1 MPDRDP
7 SNTDRLVETIRAI
20 AATDGPAAFMGGNGN
35 AMDLARH
42 SIAVAERT
50 AVIVEGLR
58 NALDRDRDD
67 FRSHIITCNET
78 AKTLAR
84 LVADRSEEVDRRFN
98 EMAENINRVARDIA
112 KINTLLWSV
121 AGAVICGLAG
131 LCVMFIM
138 HAQGHA

>member
-20 AATDGPAAFMGGNGN
+20 AATDGPTAFMGGNGN

-84 LVADRSEEVDRRFN
+84 LVADRSEEVDRRFTGL
-98 EMAENINRVARDIA
+98 ERQAATIQNILWGGMVAIV
-112 KINTLLWSV
+112 LGLFS
-121 AGAVICGLAG
+121 ICGMLIHG
-131 LCVMFIM
+131 GGQL
-138 HAQGHA
+138 